1 MSTRLAAAVV
11 KELTQFLRDRMLVA
25 LIVFLYTGEVLIC
38 TYALSFDVR
47 NLRLGVYDQ
56 DRTQLS
62 QRVIERFTATEYFGA
77 VEPFTAP
84 VQVDRALDAGRV
96 DLVLVVPPGFAADV
110 AARRDA
116 ALQVLL
122 SGVNS
127 NTANAARG
135 YAATIVGR
143 LGHELLGEQLAASGS
158 AVRLPQVELRTRIR
172 YNPQL
177 DFRYFMAISMIV
189 AAALTVGVVASAASM
204 VREKETGTA
213 EQLMLTPLRREEVI
227 VAKIL
232 PPLAA
237 GMLALGPSLGVL
249 WWFGVPFRGSVALFV
264 AASAL
269 ALVVSL
275 ALGIL
280 ISTFART
287 LQQALLIGFFVIFP
301 LMFLSGTIVPI
312 DTMPAALQ
320 ALSLASPI
328 RHYMEIALG
337 IVLKGVGIATLWPQF
352 AGLGA
357 IGIALALAAF
367 TRLRAHL
374 YA

>member
-1 MSTRLAAAVV
+1 MKTRLAAAVV
-11 KELTQFLRDRMLVA
+11 KEFRQFLRDRMLVA
-25 LIVFLYTGEVLIC
+25 LIVFLYTGEVLVC

-77 VEPFTAP
+77 VVPFTRPAE
-84 VQVDRALDAGRV
+84 VDRALDAGRA
-96 DLVLVVPPGFAADV
+96 DLVLVVPPQFAADV
-110 AARRDA
+110 AAHRGA

-135 YAATIVGR
+135 YAATIIER
-143 LGHELLGEQLAASGS
+143 LGHELLAGQLAESGS
-158 AVRLPQVELRTRIR
+158 TARLPQIELRTRIR

-189 AAALTVGVVASAASM
+189 AAALTVGVVTSAASM

-227 VAKIL
+227 LAKIL

-237 GMLALGPSLGVL
+237 GVLSLVPSLGVL
-249 WWFGVPFRGSVALFV
+249 WWFGVPFRGSVALF
-264 AASAL
+264 ALASAL
-269 ALVVSL
+269 ALLVCL

-287 LQQALLIGFFVIFP
+287 LQQALLIGFFVLFP

-337 IVLKGVGIATLWPQF
+337 IVLKGVGLQTLWPQF